1 MGALAV
7 LDKRLCKVKTASELD
22 KEIRDILHS
31 DATQSGDEISGTL
44 YIDYADESVK
54 AATLIPALEHRGVTI
69 VWRKAHA

>member
-1 MGALAV
+1 MARARIAMGALAV

-31 DATQSGDEISGTL
+31 DATL